1 MYDGQ
6 FYVNFSGER
15 LAFHPQMDQIIEEYL
30 AVENEKT
37 REEVS
42 KFAQMKK
49 ESRSNIKRFVPW
61 PYLET
66 FLLCRTQARFLLQ
79 VLGVM
84 TEAKYKFLPVV
95 YLIQA
100 MCTLKLCTIKII
112 NSEEGAFTMA
122 SSVKRKEEKTG
133 LQNKRNEGLPVYLEP
148 LEHTPKAENDIEVLP
163 LSKVNRTHIFTHH
176 ASIFMF
182 CLSTPS
188 IIVNR
193 QGTLRLD
200 RFFYKALDQR
210 LNSLNNFWLACM
222 YKWMR
227 HS

>member
-1 MYDGQ
+1 
-6 FYVNFSGER
+6 
-15 LAFHPQMDQIIEEYL
+15 
-30 AVENEKT
+30 
-37 REEVS
+37 
-42 KFAQMKK
+42 
-49 ESRSNIKRFVPW
+49 
-61 PYLET
+61 
-66 FLLCRTQARFLLQ
+66 
-79 VLGVM
+79 
-84 TEAKYKFLPVV
+84 
-95 YLIQA
+95 
-100 MCTLKLCTIKII
+100 
-112 NSEEGAFTMA
+112 MA

-193 QGTLRLD
+193 LGTLRLD